1 MFTIG
6 RYYSAF
12 SAFGNKWKIIT
23 MFDII
28 KLEGYDWNT
37 LKYIV
42 NNLLEVVLEVVLS
55 LALHLAT
62 TRCIIGSQ
70 GFTIMSK
77 GNVI

>member
-42 NNLLEVVLEVVLS
+42 NNLLEVVLS